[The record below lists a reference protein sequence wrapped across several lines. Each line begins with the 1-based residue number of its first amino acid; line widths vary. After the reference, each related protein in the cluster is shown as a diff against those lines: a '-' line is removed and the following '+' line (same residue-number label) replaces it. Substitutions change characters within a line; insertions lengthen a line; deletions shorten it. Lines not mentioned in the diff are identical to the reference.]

1 VKEQENTEAVKRL
14 YAAFGRGD
22 KATLVA
28 GFADDVEWQ
37 IAGPAAVPICGSR
50 HGREQVAQ
58 FFTVLTETLETQQFE
73 PRQFIAQ
80 GDIVVVLGQER
91 HRAKS
96 TGRSYEGEWVQVF
109 TLRDGRVVKYREYF
123 DTAAALAAFRT

>member
-1 VKEQENTEAVKRL
+1 MKEQENTETVKRM

-22 KATLVA
+22 KAALVE

-37 IAGPAAVPICGSR
+37 IAGPAAIPICGPR

-58 FFTVLTETLETQQFE
+58 FFTVLAETFETQQFE
-73 PRQFIAQ
+73 PRQFVAQ
-80 GDIVVVLGQER
+80 DDMVVVLGHER
-91 HRAKS
+91 HRARS

-109 TLRDGRVVKYREYF
+109 TLRDGEVVKYREYF
-123 DTAAALAAFRT
+123 DTAAALAAFRA

>member
-1 VKEQENTEAVKRL
+1 MKERENTETVKL
-14 YAAFGRGD
+14 MYAAFGRGD
-22 KATLVA
+22 KATLVE

-37 IAGPAAVPICGSR
+37 IAGPAAIPICGSR

-58 FFTVLTETLETQQFE
+58 FFTVLAETLETQQFE

-80 GDIVVVLGQER
+80 DDMVVVLGHER

-109 TLRDGRVVKYREYF
+109 TLRDGKVVKYREYF
-123 DTAAALAAFRT
+123 DTAAALAAFRV

>member
-1 VKEQENTEAVKRL
+1 VKLL
-14 YAAFGRGD
+14 YEAFGRGD
-22 KATLVA
+22 KATLVE

-37 IAGPAAVPICGSR
+37 IAGPTAIPISGSR

-58 FFTVLTETLETQQFE
+58 FFTVLAESLETQQFE

-80 GDIVVVLGQER
+80 DDMVVVLGHER

-109 TLRDGRVVKYREYF
+109 TLRDGKVVKYREYF
-123 DTAAALAAFRT
+123 DTAAALAAFRV